1 MSENDALEGQEEVV
15 EEESQKQ
22 EENVAA
28 VQVETVEDVI
38 VEDGA
43 DVQEDDDAEEDM
55 PSMAELLDA
64 EEYTVDLP
72 QRGEIRTGTIASI
85 GPSQI
90 LVSIGAKS
98 EGVIAGQAL
107 DEIPPEV
114 IKSFEV
120 GQEIDAYVLNPED
133 KHGNVILS
141 YARAIE
147 MRAWKVVAEMLEN
160 EGSYEGK
167 VAGFNKGGLL
177 VDVEGL
183 RGFVPASQVSA
194 VRRSKAV
201 GATPEQ
207 RWAKMQGEPIVVR
220 VIEVDKE
227 RRRLILSERAAS
239 NETRQAVK
247 ERVISELEIGGTYT
261 GRVTSLANFGAFV
274 NINGA
279 DGLVHLSEISWE
291 RVKHP
296 SEVLTV
302 GQAAEVKVISIDQE
316 KNRIGLSL
324 RQLQEDP
331 WKQRISKFSVGQLIE
346 GQITRLTKFGAFARI
361 DDDVEGL
368 IHVSEISDQR
378 VEHPKEELNEGD
390 VVSLRIIRI
399 EAERR
404 RIGLSIRKV
413 DSAAYVDKDMKA
425 LARAIHEANE
435 DVEKTPVEEAVVEEE
450 IPAEEAPVEEVSS
463 VEEAVVEEEIPVE
476 EAPVEEVSS
485 VEEEDVSAEDDVA
498 VEDVPSEPDVLK
510 KLEGIGPKV
519 EQVLNEAGITTYA
532 ELAKSDTDKL
542 REILAEAKLQMMNPD
557 SWAEQAGLAA
567 KGEWDALEKLQ
578 DELKGGRRV

>member
-1 MSENDALEGQEEVV
+1 MISENDALEGQEIV
-15 EEESQKQ
+15 EEESQAQ
-22 EENVAA
+22 EDVVAE
-28 VQVETVEDVI
+28 VQDDVVEDVVENDVEDI
-38 VEDGA
+38 VEVEED
-43 DVQEDDDAEEDM
+43 DDDAEEDM

-64 EEYTVDLP
+64 EEYKVDLP
-72 QRGEIRTGTIASI
+72 QRGEIRTGVVASI

-107 DEIPPEV
+107 DDMSPEM
-114 IKSFEV
+114 IKSLEV
-120 GQEIDAYVLNPED
+120 GQEIEAYVLNPED

-141 YARAIE
+141 YTRAIE
-147 MRAWKVVAEMLEN
+147 MRAWKLVADMLEN
-160 EGSYEGK
+160 ESSYEGK

-177 VDVEGL
+177 VDVDGL

-194 VRRSKAV
+194 VRRSQAV
-201 GATPEQ
+201 GSTPEQ
-207 RWAKMQGEPIVVR
+207 RWAKMQGEEITVR

-239 NETRQAVK
+239 NETRQALK
-247 ERVISELEIGGTYT
+247 ERVISELKIGDVYT

-291 RVKHP
+291 RVKNP
-296 SEVLTV
+296 NEVLKV
-302 GQAAEVKVISIDQE
+302 GQEVEVKIISIDEE

-331 WKQRISKFSVGQLIE
+331 WKTRISKFSVGQLIA
-346 GQITRLTKFGAFARI
+346 GKITRLTKFGAFARI

-378 VEHPKEELNEGD
+378 VEHPKEELQEGQD
-390 VVSLRIIRI
+390 VNLRIIRI
-399 EAERR
+399 EADRR

-425 LARAIHEANE
+425 LAQALLEEKAEEA
-435 DVEKTPVEEAVVEEE
+435 PVEEAVVEEVPVE
-450 IPAEEAPVEEVSS
+450 ETPEEETPEEETLEVETPEEETLEVETPEEEAP
-463 VEEAVVEEEIPVE
+463 EEETSKE
-476 EAPVEEVSS
+476 EKS
-485 VEEEDVSAEDDVA
+485 EEE
-498 VEDVPSEPDVLK
+498 
-510 KLEGIGPKV
+510 
-519 EQVLNEAGITTYA
+519 
-532 ELAKSDTDKL
+532 
-542 REILAEAKLQMMNPD
+542 
-557 SWAEQAGLAA
+557 
-567 KGEWDALEKLQ
+567 
-578 DELKGGRRV
+578 